1 MCTADLEVD
10 AFLKRELQA
19 LLPAA
24 GWLSEETADHPERL
38 GKGLCWL
45 VDPID
50 GTRDF
55 IRGRPGWAVSVA
67 LISDGK
73 PLIGMLVA
81 PGARRDSGAP
91 RAGQGAWRNGERLRG
106 ERRAPSC
113 PARAFRPIRCRAE
126 DRDLTMVD
134 KPNSI
139 ALRVA
144 MVAAGE
150 ADLVATLRW
159 GYEWDVAAAA
169 LIAREAGAAVTDAFG
184 QALAYNK
191 RDPRAFGLLV
201 SAPAIHRPRSSGWPS
216 GRRRTLSD
224 GMIAPSSS
232 VSAAQTLLAADPMMA
247 PFPWYRPRHPRRADP
262 AQRRLLDVR
271 AGDRL
276 GAHRA
281 AQAGRRAGQRRR
293 EDRARAGRR
302 SRASS
307 SPPCRSASPCVAVI
321 AGAFSGAT
329 LGGPV
334 ARAPGR
340 ARRAGALRRRARASR
355 W

>member
-1 MCTADLEVD
+1 MIDRERFEDICDEAGQMALRQWPGHGHAVESWEKIPGSPVCAADLEVD

-24 GWLSEETADHPERL
+24 GWLSEETVDHPERL
-38 GKGLCWL
+38 EKGLCWL

-55 IRGRPGWAVSVA
+55 IRGREGWAVSVA
-67 LISDGK
+67 LVSEGK
-73 PLIGMLVA
+73 PLIGSLIA
-81 PGARRDSGAP
+81 PAWGETWGATAGQGSWRNGKRLRASARATLPGARVPTDSLP
-91 RAGQGAWRNGERLRG
+91 R
-106 ERRAPSC
+106 
-113 PARAFRPIRCRAE
+113 E
-126 DRDLTMVD
+126 DQDLTMVA

-201 SAPAIHRPRSSGWPS
+201 SAPAIHR
-216 GRRRTLSD
+216 
-224 GMIAPSSS
+224 
-232 VSAAQTLLAADPMMA
+232 AAVERLAK
-247 PFPWYRPRHPRRADP
+247 
-262 AQRRLLDVR
+262 
-271 AGDRL
+271 
-276 GAHRA
+276 
-281 AQAGRRAGQRRR
+281 
-293 EDRARAGRR
+293 RAREYVKR
-302 SRASS
+302 
-307 SPPCRSASPCVAVI
+307 
-321 AGAFSGAT
+321 GA
-329 LGGPV
+329 
-334 ARAPGR
+334 
-340 ARRAGALRRRARASR
+340 
-355 W
+355 